1 MKIVDFLKSDEIF
14 LDVAEASKKELLEKI
29 ASIAGPKTGIETS
42 VIFDALIERERLG
55 TTGIGRG
62 VAIPHARLA
71 HLDDLFC
78 TFVRVQPA
86 VDFEAI
92 DGNPVDLIF
101 VLLVPEES
109 GADHLKALAR
119 ISKLLR
125 NSDVCQELRQAK
137 TSEEA
142 LKVIKKADTEE

>member
-1 MKIVDFLKSDEIF
+1 M
-14 LDVAEASKKELLEKI
+14 
-29 ASIAGPKTGIETS
+29 
-42 VIFDALIERERLG
+42 
-55 TTGIGRG
+55 
-62 VAIPHARLA
+62 
-71 HLDDLFC
+71 LDDLFC

-109 GADHLKALAR
+109 GEDHLKALAR